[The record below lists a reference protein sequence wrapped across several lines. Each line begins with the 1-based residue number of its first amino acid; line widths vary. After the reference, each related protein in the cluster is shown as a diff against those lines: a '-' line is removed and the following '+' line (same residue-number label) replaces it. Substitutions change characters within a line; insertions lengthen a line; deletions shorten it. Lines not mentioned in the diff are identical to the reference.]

1 MNLFETLKTRCTAEW
16 DAYTRHDFVE
26 QLGAGTLPLPVFQDY
41 LVQDFHFLVQFTRA
55 NALATYKSRTLADLK
70 AAHASTGA
78 ILAEIDLHLTL
89 TEKWGIPQAEL
100 EAAAEKQATVAYTR
114 YVLDAGMAGDLLDL
128 SVALAPCT
136 IGYAEIG
143 ARLQPRLAAHGGG
156 AGGGG
161 AGGGDHPYGEWIS
174 EYSGDEFTTASR
186 AAIEQLDA
194 LAAGGL
200 SDRRLDELTE
210 VFRTATR
217 LEADF
222 WQQALDSAN

>member
-1 MNLFETLKTRCTAEW
+1 
-16 DAYTRHDFVE
+16 
-26 QLGAGTLPLPVFQDY
+26 
-41 LVQDFHFLVQFTRA
+41 
-55 NALATYKSRTLADLK
+55 
-70 AAHASTGA
+70 
-78 ILAEIDLHLTL
+78 
-89 TEKWGIPQAEL
+89 
-100 EAAAEKQATVAYTR
+100 
-114 YVLDAGMAGDLLDL
+114 MAGDLLDL